1 MTEFTRGIQGA
12 IKKLITGSS
21 FGLAITYTI
30 GHILIAINVVYLMTG
45 ASLFEAGLVA
55 LVEPSINGVW
65 FYFLHKMWK
74 KVKGIT

>member
-1 MTEFTRGIQGA
+1 
-12 IKKLITGSS
+12 
-21 FGLAITYTI
+21 
-30 GHILIAINVVYLMTG
+30 MTG

-74 KVKGIT
+74 KVKGIK